1 MSAHILIVDDDA
13 LLRDLLLQRLRKE
26 GFEVMAAGSLAEA
39 RTLFARQ
46 MPDVAILDLQL
57 PDGIG
62 LELTQELRQRGN
74 CECIVVTSHGTIE
87 MAVESLRHGVRDF
100 LEKPFSLDRLV
111 TTLRSVLQLAQMDR
125 ELKALH
131 VERARASGNF
141 IAESP
146 AMQRVLETLELVA
159 ASETTTV
166 LIEGETGSGKGILAR
181 RIHELSPLA
190 QGPFLTVTCSA
201 LAETV
206 IESELFGHEKGAFT
220 DAHARKRGLVE
231 LAHGGTLFFDE
242 IGELP
247 PRLQGKLLQFLEEKV
262 FRRLGGT
269 QDLSVRARVVAATNR
284 HLREEVREGR
294 FREDLYYRLHVVP
307 LVLPPLRERP
317 EDIEALARHFLRRFA
332 AEMGKRIDGISP
344 AAMQLLREHRW
355 PGNVRELRNVIERGV
370 LLSTG
375 SELSVESLPADLRA
389 GSEPLSNTG
398 QLGAA
403 GTDLASLERQL
414 LVQALERSGGSRT
427 EAGKLLGLSRHQVRA
442 RLKKF
447 GLEVLLAALALSAP
461 RAVAQTL
468 DCERCHADSEFL
480 HQQIANSARAQQL
493 LVAPQANAASVHA
506 ELACLDCHRG
516 LDSFPH
522 RLDRVQPAQCIDCH
536 DDVGTEAA
544 SGVHHGAVDC
554 VGCHGI
560 HDVAPPAQA
569 ASARCTSCHANAP
582 QSELDVHR
590 GNIECADC
598 HGSHAMQSTNLARRE
613 IVDACA
619 ACHDDVAS
627 QWREDT
633 HGQHWQDTSAA
644 RASAGCTDCHGTHD
658 ILSSDAESYVSV
670 LLDRC
675 SSCHIDAARTANNTY
690 HIKARSLGSSI
701 VAGCS
706 SCHGAHEVFP
716 ASDARSLT
724 ADANLVQTCGR
735 CHEHANERYV
745 QYQPHPDPTDRSKNP
760 YLFYSFWFMN
770 ALLVGVLGVFLLHT
784 AAWWLRLWLD
794 RRRGVGHG

>member
-1 MSAHILIVDDDA
+1 MSANILIVDDDA
-13 LLRDLLLQRLRKE
+13 LLRDLLLQRLHKE

-39 RTLFARQ
+39 RALFAKR
-46 MPDVAILDLQL
+46 MPDAAILDLQL

-62 LELTQELRQRGN
+62 LELTQELRQRGS

-111 TTLRSVLQLAQMDR
+111 TTLRSVLQLAQLDR
-125 ELKALH
+125 EIKALH
-131 VERARASGNF
+131 VERARAMGNF

-146 AMQRVLETLELVA
+146 AMQRVLETLTLVA

-190 QGPFLTVTCSA
+190 SGPFLTVTCSA
-201 LAETV
+201 LSETL
-206 IESELFGHEKGAFT
+206 IESELFGHEKGSFT
-220 DAHARKRGLVE
+220 DAQARKRGLVE

-247 PRLQGKLLQFLEEKV
+247 LRTQGKLLQFLEDKV

-269 QDLSVRARVVAATNR
+269 QDLTVRARIVAATNR

-294 FREDLYYRLHVVP
+294 FREDLYYRLNVVP
-307 LVLPPLRERP
+307 LMLPPLRERP

-332 AEMGKRIDGISP
+332 AEMGKRVDGISP

-375 SELSVESLPADLRA
+375 QELSVESLPADLRA
-389 GSEPLSNTG
+389 GSEPLANSG

-403 GTDLASLERQL
+403 GTDLAALERQL

-447 GLEVLLAALALSAP
+447 GLEVLLIALSLTAP
-461 RAVAQTL
+461 RVAAQSL
-468 DCERCHADSEFL
+468 DCQRCHADSEFL
-480 HQQIANSARAQQL
+480 HQQVANSARAQAL
-493 LVAPQANAASVHA
+493 VVAPSSVEASVHGDL
-506 ELACLDCHRG
+506 ECLDCHAG
-516 LDSFPH
+516 LDSYPH
-522 RLDRVQPAQCIDCH
+522 RLDRIEPARCIDCH
-536 DDVGTEAA
+536 DDVGVEAE

-554 VGCHGI
+554 TACHGV
-560 HDVAPPAQA
+560 HDVASPAQA
-569 ASARCTSCHANAP
+569 VSARCASCHVSSK
-582 QSELDVHR
+582 QSELDVHA

-598 HGSHAMQSTNLARRE
+598 HGSHAMKNASVARRDL
-613 IVDACA
+613 VDACSV
-619 ACHDDVAS
+619 CHDDVAAN
-627 QWREDT
+627 WREDT
-633 HGQHWQDTSAA
+633 HGQLWQDESATQQA
-644 RASAGCTDCHGTHD
+644 AGCIDCHGTHD
-658 ILSSDAESYVSV
+658 ILASDAESYVSV

-675 SSCHIDAARTANNTY
+675 SSCHADAARTANNTY
-690 HIKARSLGSSI
+690 HIKARTLGSEI
-701 VAGCS
+701 VASCS

-716 ASDARSLT
+716 ASDSRSMT
-724 ADANLVQTCGR
+724 AQANLVETCGR

-745 QYQPHPDPTDRSKNP
+745 QYQPHPDPTSRSKNP